1 NFREAIPAF
10 VTLILMPVA
19 YSISDGILIGMI
31 TYVVLNAL
39 TGKAKEITPTMWVL
53 AVLFIARYIFI

>member
-1 NFREAIPAF
+1 
-10 VTLILMPVA
+10 MPVA